1 MDNETRFKG
10 RRRQRH
16 EARLTKGNAMLDH
29 ECSKPVQDLKGEYVK
44 RKESARPVYMVGS
57 YDRVAKRWELT
68 DTEDANRCIYV
79 KTGTILFAG
88 FTY

>member
-1 MDNETRFKG
+1 MDSETRFKG

-16 EARLTKGNAMLDH
+16 DARTTNGNAMVDQ

-44 RKESARPVYMVGS
+44 RKESARTVYMVGS
-57 YDRVAKRWELT
+57 YDRVTKRWELT
-68 DTEDANRCIYV
+68 DTEDVNRCIYV